1 MATPVIHS
9 EADTGDEHIPE
20 GAFPLSPAQYGIW
33 LAQQL
38 APDVPYVIAQYVEFH
53 GHLDLDLVRAVATRA
68 GREFETVFLR
78 LIEVDAGR
86 SR

>member
-1 MATPVIHS
+1 M
-9 EADTGDEHIPE
+9 
-20 GAFPLSPAQYGIW
+20 
-33 LAQQL
+33 
-38 APDVPYVIAQYVEFH
+38 IAQYVEFH